1 MINKQFIESI
11 QQLLIQE
18 HCVVIPNF
26 GAFVLRDSNSTINS
40 FTKELK
46 PQHSN
51 VYFNRDITQDDGL
64 LSNQLKDT
72 MGLSFKEAAT
82 YIQNCIVEIKES
94 VNDKKMCNL
103 SPLGNFFKNA
113 EGEIFFIGNN
123 NLNLNTHTFGLKPIK
138 WSIQMSE
145 VPKQIPI
152 IETIESKEVINDV
165 IVIEISE
172 EEQST
177 KETKHRNNKF
187 WNVAANV
194 ALITFSLGI
203 LYMNSIFL
211 KSAFSN
217 GSTELASNIPVVSKV
232 EKEKELSE
240 SSIMIVNGEIVQ
252 LDQNNR
258 AIDVKD
264 EKAVNQPSIDE
275 IRMDIAHGKGKYF
288 VVGGSYITEDA
299 AKIECRQWNKL
310 NQKATFIKV
319 KGSTLL
325 KVVIKRFESGK
336 DASHFVETMKNLPNN
351 TISVQEL
358 TIAK

>member
-26 GAFVLRDSNSTINS
+26 GAFVLRDSHSTINS

-51 VYFNRDITQDDGL
+51 VYFNRDIILDDGL
-64 LSNQLKDT
+64 LSNQLKEI

-82 YIQNCIVEIKES
+82 YIQNCVIEIEES
-94 VNDKKMCNL
+94 VKDKKMCNL

-123 NLNLNTHTFGLKPIK
+123 NLNLNTQTFGLKPIK
-138 WSIQMSE
+138 WSIHLSE
-145 VPKQIPI
+145 LPKQIPS
-152 IETIESKEVINDV
+152 IENKESKEVINDA

-177 KETKHRNNKF
+177 TEIKHRKNQF
-187 WNVAANV
+187 WNIAANV

-211 KSAFSN
+211 KSALTNNSN
-217 GSTELASNIPVVSKV
+217 ELASNIPVVSKV

-240 SSIMIVNGEIVQ
+240 SSVMVVNGQIIQ

-258 AIDVKD
+258 AIDIER
-264 EKAVNQPSIDE
+264 EKFQAQPSVEDF
-275 IRMDIAHGKGKYF
+275 RMDIAQGKGKYF

-299 AKIECRQWNKL
+299 AKIECRQWNQL
-310 NQKATFIKV
+310 NQNATFIKV
-319 KGSTLL
+319 KNSTLL

-336 DASHFVETMKNLPNN
+336 DASKFVETLKNLPNN

>member
-46 PQHSN
+46 PQHSK

-64 LSNQLKDT
+64 FTNKLKEL
-72 MGLSFKEAAT
+72 MGLSFKEAAS
-82 YIQNCIVEIKES
+82 YVQNCIVEIKES
-94 VNDKKMCNL
+94 VTEKKICNL
-103 SPLGNFFKNA
+103 SPLGNFFRNA

-123 NLNLNTHTFGLKPIK
+123 HLNLNVQTFGLKPIK
-138 WSIQMSE
+138 WSMLVNE
-145 VPKQIPI
+145 VPKQNPI
-152 IETIESKEVINDV
+152 VEKLNPIESFNDAV
-165 IVIEISE
+165 VIEISE
-172 EEQST
+172 LEQIT
-177 KETKHRNNKF
+177 TETKHRNNKF
-187 WNVAANV
+187 WSVAANV
-194 ALITFSLGI
+194 ALITFSTGI

-211 KSAFSN
+211 KSAFTDNSK
-217 GSTELASNIPVVSKV
+217 ELASNIPVVSKV

-240 SSIMIVNGEIVQ
+240 SSVMIINGQIIQ
-252 LDQNNR
+252 LDQNN
-258 AIDVKD
+258 K
-264 EKAVNQPSIDE
+264 SIDGKSKNASKQPNIDE
-275 IRMDIAHGKGKYF
+275 FRMDIANGKGKYF

-299 AKIECRQWNKL
+299 AKIECRQWNQLKQ
-310 NQKATFIKV
+310 NATFIKV

-325 KVVIKRFESGK
+325 KVVIKRFKSGK
-336 DASHFVETMKNLPNN
+336 DASRFTETMTSLPNN

-358 TIAK
+358 NIAK